1 MKLIYYKTLIYCKLR
16 YIRRQLRF
24 GSYHGI
30 SVFMHNPDISTP
42 IVNRIDVES
51 IKVFEKMFDTTYD
64 KFVKIAFRM
73 TISDLI
79 DSVMVQLYPIRFAK
93 DMCNKFYTKENAA
106 NNE

>member
-1 MKLIYYKTLIYCKLR
+1 
-16 YIRRQLRF
+16 
-24 GSYHGI
+24 
-30 SVFMHNPDISTP
+30 
-42 IVNRIDVES
+42 
-51 IKVFEKMFDTTYD
+51 MFDTTYD

-93 DMCNKFYTKENAA
+93 DMCNKFYTKENAE